1 MLFKS
6 LCYLPAGGVVTG
18 EVGVV
23 VGIVPGRVVDGFVGE
38 LGFVGVVVGT
48 FGLVGDVVGVVVGL
62 VVG

>member
-1 MLFKS
+1 M
-6 LCYLPAGGVVTG
+6 TG